1 MRFMPCSSQSSSESA
16 AASNE
21 PKRWPQWAGSHR
33 TRSDRDVIPD
43 DVKQLVWLREGPCL
57 LAFHQPGLS

>member
-1 MRFMPCSSQSSSESA
+1 LLLSEQQRKRGRIERAQAMA
-16 AASNE
+16 AMGWQPPDQE
-21 PKRWPQWAGSHR
+21 RR
-33 TRSDRDVIPD
+33 RDVIPD